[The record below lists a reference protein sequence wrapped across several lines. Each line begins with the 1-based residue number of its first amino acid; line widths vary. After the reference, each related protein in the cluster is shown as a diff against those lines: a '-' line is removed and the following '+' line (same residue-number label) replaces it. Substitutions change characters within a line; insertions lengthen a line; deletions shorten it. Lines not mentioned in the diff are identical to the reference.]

1 MTRDLLWLGFDL
13 QSKSVCVV
21 LNYVDVLMTKI
32 APRLSKI
39 TLGFSACVKNI

>member
-21 LNYVDVLMTKI
+21 LNYVDVMTKI